1 MTLKNKYKVSAYL
14 TDSEVELLDSLATQW
29 ECSKSQAIIRAIR
42 VLTNSDNNPNPIS
55 NPIPPH
61 SVNVGLSKEDI
72 ELLIE
77 QKIEL
82 MVNPKL
88 EALGE
93 QTEKKLSDLTTEI
106 ETIKAVLGSLQKNKP
121 VKDATEETPKDGLTA
136 VALAKKISED
146 FDVHCKAEYL
156 SRYLA
161 NSPKCPEKVREVVE
175 KHWTYQSR
183 RWYPKT
189 EETKP

>member
-42 VLTNSDNNPNPIS
+42 VLTNSDNNPNPIP

-61 SVNVGLSKEDI
+61 SVNVGLSKEDV

-82 MVNPKL
+82 LVNPKL
-88 EALGE
+88 ELLGE
-93 QTEKKLSDLTTEI
+93 HTEKKLSDLTTEI

-121 VKDATEETPKDGLTA
+121 VKDATEETPNDGEGLTG
-136 VALAKKISED
+136 VALAKKFPEEYGVKCSP
-146 FDVHCKAEYL
+146 EYL
-156 SRYLA
+156 SLFLA
-161 NSPKCPEKVREVVE
+161 NSRRCPDKVREILE
-175 KHWTYQSR
+175 KHWTYQAR

-189 EETKP
+189 